1 MELIIK
7 ILIYLGLT
15 ALFVESEP
23 IILIKRFIGLKEEKI
38 GEINKIYDFFCKLVY
53 CNWCSSVYIS
63 FIIHFISTNNIT
75 ESISIMAITSFFMW
89 LIEKNK
95 F

>member
-23 IILIKRFIGLKEEKI
+23 IILIKRFIGLKEERI

-53 CNWCSSVYIS
+53 CNWCSSFWIS
-63 FIIHFISTNNIT
+63 LILSKDIKIAI
-75 ESISIMAITSFFMW
+75 ITSFFMW